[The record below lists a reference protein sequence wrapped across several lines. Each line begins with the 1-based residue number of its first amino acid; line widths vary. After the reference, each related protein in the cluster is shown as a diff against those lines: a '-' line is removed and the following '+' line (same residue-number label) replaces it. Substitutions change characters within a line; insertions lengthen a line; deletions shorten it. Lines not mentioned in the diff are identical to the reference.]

1 MDIIVLKS
9 FVPEIFLSFCILG
22 HLVFNIFLIKHTK
35 TNLPLIDK
43 EHISQCF
50 FIISCCLLLA
60 YKVKIEGTFSNYLV
74 INNSGLGTLK
84 VLILL
89 LTLFILI
96 PCWRHYVS
104 DKLNFFEFFDL
115 YLLSI
120 LVFLLLVNVN
130 DLLLVYLLIE
140 MQSLIFYILA
150 NFKRLSAFS
159 TEAGLKYF
167 ISGSVFSGI
176 FLLGCSLLYGIFGS
190 LNYHTLELL
199 LSVPLT
205 NYSLHTLTVISI
217 LLITSMLF
225 FKLTV
230 APFHLWAP
238 DVYEGA
244 PISSTIILSTVPKL
258 ILLTV
263 LMRWMSITYYIFIDF
278 TYLFMFLGILSIL
291 FGIFFANRQKRLKRF
306 IAYSSISQLGYTII
320 LLCLIN
326 YDTFGGVYFFIT
338 IYLIASIT
346 LWGFVVLFNSFRSNT
361 AKLYLKENTSFYLSN
376 LSNYIKYNKW
386 WAFSLLIIFA
396 SMAGIPPFSGFLPK
410 VFVFVALT
418 ESSKWFLN
426 ILLVILTCAII
437 WYYINVLTILFME
450 VKHKSVKSD
459 FTSLQVIHSK
469 MYMDEIDYL
478 ISCFGI
484 FLIIFL
490 FINPS
495 FLYLL
500 CQYFTIYIL

>member
-9 FVPEIFLSFCILG
+9 FVPEMFLSLCILG
-22 HLVFNIFLIKHTK
+22 HLVFNIFLVKHTK
-35 TNLPLIDK
+35 TNFPLIDK

-50 FIISCCLLLA
+50 FIISCCILLA
-60 YKVKIEGTFSNYLV
+60 YKVKIEGTFSNHLLV
-74 INNSGLGTLK
+74 NNSGLVTLK
-84 VLILL
+84 IIILL

-115 YLLSI
+115 FLLATF
-120 LVFLLLVNVN
+120 VFLLIINAN

-167 ISGSVFSGI
+167 VSGSVFSGI

-190 LNYHTLELL
+190 LNYHTLEML

-205 NYSLHTLTVISI
+205 NYSLHTLVMISI
-217 LLITSMLF
+217 LLITSMLL
-225 FKLTV
+225 FKLTI
-230 APFHLWAP
+230 APFHVWAP

-244 PISSTIILSTVPKL
+244 PISSTIILSTIPKL

-263 LMRWMSITYYIFIDF
+263 LMRWMSVTYYIFIDF
-278 TYLFMFLGILSIL
+278 TYLFLFLGSLSII

-306 IAYSSISQLGYTII
+306 IAFSSISQLGYTII
-320 LLCLIN
+320 LLSLIN
-326 YDTFGGVYFFIT
+326 YDAYAGVYFFIF

-346 LWGFVVLFNSFRSNT
+346 LWTFVALFNCFRTNT
-361 AKLYLKENTSFYLSN
+361 AKLYLKENSSFYLSN
-376 LSNYIKYNKW
+376 LSNYVKYNKA

-410 VFVFVALT
+410 VFVFVALA
-418 ESSKWFLN
+418 EGGLWFFN
-426 ILLVILTCAII
+426 IVLVILTCTII
-437 WYYINVLTILFME
+437 WYYVNVITILFME
-450 VKHKSVKSD
+450 VKQKYIKSD
-459 FTSLQVIHSK
+459 VASLQVIHSK
-469 MYMDEIDYL
+469 MYLDEMDYL
-478 ISCFGI
+478 ICSIGI
-484 FLIIFL
+484 FLLIFL

-500 CQYFTIYIL
+500 SQYLLMYIL

>member
-9 FVPEIFLSFCILG
+9 FVPEMFLSLSILG
-22 HLVFNIFLIKHTK
+22 HLIFNIFLIKHSK
-35 TNLPLIDK
+35 TNFPILDK

-50 FIISCCLLLA
+50 FIISCCILLA
-60 YKVKIEGTFSNYLV
+60 YKVKIEGVFSNYLI
-74 INNSGLGTLK
+74 INNSGLITLK
-84 VLILL
+84 ILILIF
-89 LTLFILI
+89 TLFILI
-96 PCWRHYVS
+96 PSWRHYVS

-115 YLLSI
+115 YLLAI
-120 LVFLLLVNVN
+120 LVFLLLINAN

-176 FLLGCSLLYGIFGS
+176 FLLGCSLLYGIFGT

-199 LSVPLT
+199 LAVPLT
-205 NYSLHTLTVISI
+205 NYSLHAIVVVSI

-263 LMRWMSITYYIFIDF
+263 LMRWMAVTYYIFIDF
-278 TYLFMFLGILSIL
+278 TYLFLFLGSFSIL

-306 IAYSSISQLGYTII
+306 IAYSSISQLGYAII
-320 LLCLIN
+320 LLSMVN
-326 YDTFGGVYFFIT
+326 YDTYTGVYFFIV
-338 IYLIASIT
+338 IYLIASIA
-346 LWGFVVLFNSFRSNT
+346 LWSFVALFNCFRVNT
-361 AKLYLKENTSFYLSN
+361 AKLYLKENSSFFLSS
-376 LSNYIKYNKW
+376 LANYVRYNKG
-386 WAFSLLIIFA
+386 WAFALLIIFA

-410 VFVFVALT
+410 VFVFIALT
-418 ESSKWFLN
+418 ESSKWFIN
-426 ILLVILTCAII
+426 ILLVILTCTII
-437 WYYINVLTILFME
+437 WYYINVITILFME
-450 VKHKSVKSD
+450 VKAKFVKSD
-459 FTSLQVIHSK
+459 FSSLQVVHSK
-469 MYMDEIDYL
+469 MYLDELDYL
-478 ISCFGI
+478 IGSIGI
-484 FLIIFL
+484 FLLVVL

>member
-1 MDIIVLKS
+1 MDTIILKS
-9 FVPEIFLSFCILG
+9 FLPEIFLSLCILG
-22 HLVFNIFLIKHTK
+22 HLVFNIFLVKHNK
-35 TNLPLIDK
+35 TNFPVIDK

-50 FIISCCLLLA
+50 FIISCCILLA
-60 YKVKIEGTFSNYLV
+60 YKVKIEGTFSNYLI
-74 INNSGLGTLK
+74 INNSGLIALK
-84 VLILL
+84 VLVLV

-96 PCWRHYVS
+96 PSWRHFIS

-115 YLLSI
+115 YLLAI
-120 LVFLLLVNVN
+120 LVFLLLINAN
-130 DLLLVYLLIE
+130 DLILVYLLVE
-140 MQSLIFYILA
+140 MQSLIFYVLA

-205 NYSLHTLTVISI
+205 NYSLHTLVVVSV

-225 FKLTV
+225 FKLTI
-230 APFHLWAP
+230 APFHVWAP

-244 PISSTIILSTVPKL
+244 PVSSTIILSTVPKL

-263 LMRWMSITYYIFIDF
+263 LMRWMAVTYYIFIDF
-278 TYLFMFLGILSIL
+278 TYLFIFLGLLSIL

-306 IAYSSISQLGYTII
+306 IAYSSISQLGYAII
-320 LLCLIN
+320 LLSIIN
-326 YDTFGGVYFFIT
+326 YDSYAGVYFFIV
-338 IYLIASIT
+338 IYLIASIA
-346 LWGFVVLFNSFRSNT
+346 LWSFVSLFNCFRSNT
-361 AKLYLKENTSFYLSN
+361 ANFYLKEVSSLYIST
-376 LSNYIKYNKW
+376 LSNYVKYNKGW
-386 WAFSLLIIFA
+386 SFVLLIILA
-396 SMAGIPPFSGFLPK
+396 SMAGIPPFSGFLSK
-410 VFVFVALT
+410 VFVFIALT
-418 ESSKWFLN
+418 ENSKWFVN
-426 ILLVILTCAII
+426 MTLVMLSCIII
-437 WYYINVLTILFME
+437 WYYINVITIIFME
-450 VKHKSVKSD
+450 VKSKFVKSD

-469 MYMDEIDYL
+469 MYLDEIDYL
-478 ISCFGI
+478 ISSLGI
-484 FLIIFL
+484 FLLIAL

-500 CQYFTIYIL
+500 CQYFAIYIL